1 MVEPYASEF
10 ERLVRL
16 GAGVRDIH
24 GAMEEVGYARRT
36 LAPASFVA
44 REIARVELHCTGTV
58 PLLEA
63 FAGRCARVLDL
74 GCSTGASTVAVALS
88 DGLAPDVVIGAD
100 PDALSLRAAEVRS
113 RGYGLGPR
121 RAGIDSPRVSF
132 VRTKPGEPLPFA
144 SDSFDLV
151 LSVSVLEF
159 VPTAE
164 GRRRLVDEMK
174 RVVRPGGHVLLA
186 TPSPLRMRERHS
198 RRLFGD
204 FMRREGYPW
213 ASSPWALRAMV
224 SDFDRIDI
232 DAWVAERALERVGVN
247 KGPLPR
253 AVAKGLAWAGAWQKV
268 LVRKPAGLAA

>member
-1 MVEPYASEF
+1 MVEPFASEF

-44 REIARVELHCTGTV
+44 REIARVELHLVGTV

-74 GCSTGASTVAVALS
+74 GCSTGGSTVAVALS
-88 DGLAPDVVIGAD
+88 DGVAPEVVVGAD
-100 PDALSLRAAEVRS
+100 PDPLSLRAAEARA
-113 RGYGLGPR
+113 RGYGLDAR
-121 RAGIDSPRVSF
+121 RVSF
-132 VRTKPGEPLPFA
+132 VRTQPGEPLPFA

-164 GRRRLVDEMK
+164 GRRRLVEEMK

-198 RRLFGD
+198 RRLLGD
-204 FMRREGYPW
+204 YVRRDGYPW
-213 ASSPWALRAMV
+213 ASPPWALRAMV
-224 SDFDRIDI
+224 ADFERVDI
-232 DAWVAERALERVGVN
+232 DAWVVSKALERVGVSR
-247 KGPLPR
+247 GPVPR

>member
-24 GAMEEVGYARRT
+24 GATEEVGYARRT

-44 REIARVELHCTGTV
+44 REISRVEQHCAGTV
-58 PLLEA
+58 PLLET

-88 DGLAPDVVIGAD
+88 EGMAPDVVVGAD
-100 PDALSLRAAEVRS
+100 PDPLSLRAAEARA
-113 RGYGLGPR
+113 RGYELDAR
-121 RAGIDSPRVSF
+121 RVSF

-204 FMRREGYPW
+204 FVRREGYPW
-213 ASSPWALRAMV
+213 ASPPWALRAMV
-224 SDFDRIDI
+224 SDFDRVDI
-232 DAWVAERALERVGVN
+232 DAWVVERALERVGMN

-253 AVAKGLAWAGAWQKV
+253 ALAKGLAWAGAWQKV
-268 LVRKPAGLAA
+268 LVRKPVTLAA

>member
-1 MVEPYASEF
+1 MRMVEPYASEF

-24 GAMEEVGYARRT
+24 GAMAEVGYARRT

-44 REIARVELHCTGTV
+44 REIARVEQHLAGTV

-74 GCSTGASTVAVALS
+74 GCSTGGATVAVALS
-88 DGLAPDVVIGAD
+88 DVVAPEVVIGAD
-100 PDALSLRAAEVRS
+100 PDPLSLRAADARA
-113 RGYGLGPR
+113 RGYGFGSR
-121 RAGIDSPRVSF
+121 RVSF

-144 SDSFDLV
+144 GDAFDLV

-159 VPTAE
+159 VPTAH
-164 GRRRLVDEMK
+164 GRRRLVEEMK

-198 RRLFGD
+198 RRLLGD
-204 FMRREGYPW
+204 FVKRDGYPW
-213 ASSPWALRAMV
+213 ASLPWALRAMV
-224 SDFDRIDI
+224 SDFDRVDI
-232 DAWVAERALERVGVN
+232 DAWVAERALERVGVS
-247 KGPLPR
+247 KAPLPR
-253 AVAKGLAWAGAWQKV
+253 ALAKGLAWAGSWQKV
-268 LVRKPAGLAA
+268 LVRKPAVLAA